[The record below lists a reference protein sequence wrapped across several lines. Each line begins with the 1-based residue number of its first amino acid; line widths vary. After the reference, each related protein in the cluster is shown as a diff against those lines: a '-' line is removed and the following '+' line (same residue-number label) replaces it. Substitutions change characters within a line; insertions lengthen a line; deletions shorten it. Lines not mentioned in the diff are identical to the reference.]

1 MIGEIFRE
9 MKEDFLEDVKTKKSI
24 FKLSRFCLKIFIKT
38 KISCTTTMAEEA
50 VKEVIFGGLCGLAAG
65 YEN

>member
-9 MKEDFLEDVKTKKSI
+9 MKEDFLEDKEI
-24 FKLSRFCLKIFIKT
+24 HLSRYCLKIFIKT